1 MTITVRMLGVAVLLL
16 GWVFGTACFSQASET
31 EALAEITGDERCPV
45 CGMFVAKY
53 PSWVAQIRLSDNRVE
68 MFDGP
73 KDMLVYYFSP
83 KDYGA
88 GGATVEEI
96 VVRDYYTQKW
106 IDGRSAMY
114 VIGSDVY
121 GPMGHEFVPF
131 ETMEAAESFVKDHR
145 GKQILSFSQLNDELV
160 QSMRKGH
167 EMMGGMKK

>member
-1 MTITVRMLGVAVLLL
+1 MTIIVRLLGVAVLLL
-16 GWVFGTACFSQASET
+16 AGAFGAAGPCQASEKV
-31 EALAEITGDERCPV
+31 ALAEITGNERCPV

-53 PSWVAQIRLSDNRVE
+53 PGWVAQIRLSDNRVE

-83 KDYGA
+83 KEYGA
-88 GGATVEEI
+88 GEATVADI

-106 IDGRSAMY
+106 IDGRSALY

-121 GPMGHEFVPF
+121 GPMGSEFVPF
-131 ETMEAAESFVKDHR
+131 ETREAAENFVKDHR
-145 GKQILSFSQLNDELV
+145 GKQILSFTQLDDELV

-167 EMMGGMKK
+167 KMMGGKKK